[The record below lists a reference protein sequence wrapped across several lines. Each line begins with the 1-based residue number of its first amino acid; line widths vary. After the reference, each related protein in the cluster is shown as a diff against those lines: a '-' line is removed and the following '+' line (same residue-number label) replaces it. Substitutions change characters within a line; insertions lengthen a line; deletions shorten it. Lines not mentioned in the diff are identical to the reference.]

1 MLYKIN
7 SKFEATI
14 TLNGGKEIKIENKKL
29 FDLIYL
35 LETSH
40 NVKITEEKINILIK
54 YNSDQIN
61 KALNEKSF
69 RKSIIEKLEEI

>member
-14 TLNGGKEIKIENKKL
+14 TLNNEKEIKIENKKL

-40 NVKITEEKINILIK
+40 NVKITEEKINVLIK
-54 YNSDQIN
+54 YNSNQIN
-61 KALNEKSF
+61 NALSEKSF

>member
-40 NVKITEEKINILIK
+40 NVNITEEKINILIK

>member
-14 TLNGGKEIKIENKKL
+14 ILNSGKEIKIENKKL

-40 NVKITEEKINILIK
+40 NVKITEEKINVLIK
-54 YNSDQIN
+54 YNSNQIN
-61 KALNEKSF
+61 KALSEKSF